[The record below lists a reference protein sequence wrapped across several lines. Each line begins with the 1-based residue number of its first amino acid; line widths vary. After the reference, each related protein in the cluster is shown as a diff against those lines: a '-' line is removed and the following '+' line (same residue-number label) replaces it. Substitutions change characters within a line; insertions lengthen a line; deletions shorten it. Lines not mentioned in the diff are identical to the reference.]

1 MAALAG
7 IPDKILKETE
17 EIQKIINDIKNSG
30 TYLIYSNKKS
40 VISKIEDIQK
50 EIDAYSIRKIL
61 KADFVSKTKD
71 NLNECK
77 ELILSYNQNF
87 IQQRKKGSRLRIII
101 AVKIACHNHYVR
113 KRSKSSLLNEVP

>member
-17 EIQKIINDIKNSG
+17 ETQKIINDIKNSG
-30 TYLIYSNKKS
+30 TYLSYSNKKS
-40 VISKIEDIQK
+40 VISKIEEIQK
-50 EIDAYSIRKIL
+50 EIETYSIRKVL

-77 ELILSYNQNF
+77 KLILSYNQNF
-87 IQQRKKGSRLRIII
+87 GIVLI
-101 AVKIACHNHYVR
+101 
-113 KRSKSSLLNEVP
+113 